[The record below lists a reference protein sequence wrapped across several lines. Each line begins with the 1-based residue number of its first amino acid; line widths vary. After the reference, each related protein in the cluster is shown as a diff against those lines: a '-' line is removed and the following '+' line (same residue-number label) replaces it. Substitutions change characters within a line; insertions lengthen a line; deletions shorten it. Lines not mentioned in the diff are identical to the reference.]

1 MKITCRR
8 YLYKIV
14 EPSQKG
20 RVLTTWQEEDPIEKF
35 EFIERIKLPLGVTDT
50 EINNMYREITKKRAE
65 KLMAERLGIPEMPV
79 PEEQETPNESEHTE
93 E

>member
-20 RVLTTWQEEDPIEKF
+20 RVLTKWVEGQPLADF
-35 EFIERIKLPLGVTDT
+35 EAFEMTKVPLSVTDV
-50 EINNMYREITKKRAE
+50 EIENTYHEITRKRAE
-65 KLMAERLGIPEMPV
+65 KLLEEKAQLINPDVENIVEEV
-79 PEEQETPNESEHTE
+79 PQE
-93 E
+93 

>member
-20 RVLTTWQEEDPIEKF
+20 RVLTKWVEGQPLADFEAFEMTKVPLSVSNVEIEN
-35 EFIERIKLPLGVTDT
+35 T
-50 EINNMYREITKKRAE
+50 YHEITRKRAE
-65 KLMAERLGIPEMPV
+65 KLLEEKAQLLNTDVNNIVEEV
-79 PEEQETPNESEHTE
+79 PQD
-93 E
+93 

>member
-20 RVLTTWQEEDPIEKF
+20 RVLTKWVEGQRLADFEAFEMTKVPISVFNVE
-35 EFIERIKLPLGVTDT
+35 IENT
-50 EINNMYREITKKRAE
+50 YHEITRKRAE
-65 KLMAERLGIPEMPV
+65 KLLEEKAQLINPDVNNIVEEV
-79 PEEQETPNESEHTE
+79 PQE
-93 E
+93 

>member
-20 RVLTTWQEEDPIEKF
+20 RVLTKWVEGQPLADF
-35 EFIERIKLPLGVTDT
+35 EAFEMTKVPLGVADV
-50 EINNMYREITKKRAE
+50 EIENTYHENTRKRAE
-65 KLMAERLGIPEMPV
+65 KMLEEKAQLINTDIDNIVEEV
-79 PEEQETPNESEHTE
+79 PQE
-93 E
+93 

>member
-20 RVLTTWQEEDPIEKF
+20 RVLTKWVEGQPLTDF
-35 EFIERIKLPLGVTDT
+35 EAFEMTKVPLSVTDVDIENT
-50 EINNMYREITKKRAE
+50 YHEITRKRAE
-65 KLMAERLGIPEMPV
+65 KLFEEKAQLLNTDVNNIVEEV
-79 PEEQETPNESEHTE
+79 PQE
-93 E
+93 

>member
-20 RVLTTWQEEDPIEKF
+20 RVLTKWVEGQPLTDFEAFEMTKVPLSVSNVEIEN
-35 EFIERIKLPLGVTDT
+35 T
-50 EINNMYREITKKRAE
+50 YHEITRKRAE
-65 KLMAERLGIPEMPV
+65 KLFEEKAQLLNPDVENIIEEV
-79 PEEQETPNESEHTE
+79 PQEYT
-93 E
+93 